1 VGDPKQ
7 VAGSVAMIERAA
19 AWLVAVALCSTPV
32 SVGAQVGSTLTGEDY
47 LDLCTTTNLGWQ
59 PESNVQRDV
68 AIFCAGYIRA
78 AITLIVSMDKQLFC
92 LPKGMTPGEVIKTTV
107 AFMQAHPDQKELPL
121 ANTMVAAVRDRW
133 PCGSK

>member
-1 VGDPKQ
+1 
-7 VAGSVAMIERAA
+7 MIDRAA

-32 SVGAQVGSTLTGEDY
+32 SVGAQVGSPLTGEDY
-47 LDLCTTTNLGWQ
+47 LHLCTTTNLGWK
-59 PESNVQRDV
+59 PEGDLQQDM

-78 AITLIVSMDKQLFC
+78 AVTLIVSMDRQFFC
-92 LPKGMTPGEVIKTTV
+92 LPKDMTPREVVKATV
-107 AFMQAHPDQKELPL
+107 AFMQAHPDQKEFPL